1 MLFYLTLIFACQLAG
16 ELIVGIL
23 AVPVPGPVAGMVI
36 MLGVLG
42 LLRRVPQ
49 DLGAIAQTLLGHLSL
64 LFVPAAV
71 GVMLHF
77 RLIGG
82 EWAAMSVAVLVS
94 TLVGIAVTGAVM
106 MVLGRRDAP
115 SAPQSSRPGED

>member
-1 MLFYLTLIFACQLAG
+1 M
-16 ELIVGIL
+16 
-23 AVPVPGPVAGMVI
+23 PVPGPVAGMVI

-115 SAPQSSRPGED
+115 PAPQSSRPGED